1 MHMIDFFY
9 RWYTLFYKI
18 DFMEKIK
25 LDAINRH
32 TCTHIANLIV
42 PLSYR
47 FFAKNIKNDS
57 QKSPTNVQLVGSLTS
72 FPDRI
77 CKLWIVIESILRQT
91 KKVDKL
97 ILWLS
102 KEQFPTELSLP
113 KSLLKLRSI
122 GLEIRLV
129 EGDLRSHKKYY
140 YVLKEFPEA
149 TLITFDDDII
159 YPSNAVK
166 EVYDVWQKNQK
177 CVVGRFSSQI
187 HFDESNCIIWT
198 RTQEDDIMTPSNNNW
213 IGSGGVTI
221 FPAHCFPPFV
231 LDSNA
236 FMEGC
241 KYADDV
247 WLNLMY
253 RTMGVKSIVT
263 RAYCPLLEVK
273 YYTKKPS
280 RLCDLNLGDGNRRQI
295 AFTRSYCK
303 LHGVD
308 PLQNL

>member
-1 MHMIDFFY
+1 MYMIDFFY
-9 RWYTLFYKI
+9 KWYTLFTKI
-18 DFMEKIK
+18 EFLRKIK
-25 LDAINRH
+25 IDAINRH
-32 TCTHIANLIV
+32 ACTHVANLIV
-42 PLSYR
+42 PLAYR
-47 FFAKNIKNDS
+47 LFAKEVKTDSIKS
-57 QKSPTNVQLVGSLTS
+57 TTNVQLVGSLTS
-72 FPDRI
+72 FPGRI
-77 CKLWIVIESILRQT
+77 SKLWIVIESILRQT
-91 KKVDKL
+91 HKVDKL

-102 KEQFPTELSLP
+102 KDQFPNELSLP
-113 KSLLKLRSI
+113 KSLLKLQSM

-129 EGDLRSHKKYY
+129 SGDLRSHKKYY

-166 EVYDVWQKNQK
+166 EVYDVWQENQK

-187 HFDESNCIIWT
+187 HFDEFNRIIWT
-198 RTQEDDIMTPSNNNW
+198 RTQVGDIMIPSNNNW

-236 FMEGC
+236 FMDGC

-253 RTMGVKSIVT
+253 RSKGIKSIVT
-263 RAYCPLLEVK
+263 RTYCPLIEIK
-273 YYTKKPS
+273 YYTKKS
-280 RLCDLNLGDGNRRQI
+280 SKLCDLNIGDGNRKQI
-295 AFTRSYCK
+295 AFTRSFCK
-303 LHGVD
+303 SHGVD
-308 PLQNL
+308 PLHNL